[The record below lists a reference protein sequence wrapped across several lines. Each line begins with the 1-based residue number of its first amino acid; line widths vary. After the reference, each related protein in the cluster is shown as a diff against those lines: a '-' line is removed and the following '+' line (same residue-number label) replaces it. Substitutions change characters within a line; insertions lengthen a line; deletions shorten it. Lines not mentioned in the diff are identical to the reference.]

1 MIFFNKLAQV
11 ARTTIMTNPTVG
23 YVEDP
28 TGSEPVKPESVK
40 VEYEEYTPEVS
51 KGTCSIKISRNH

>member
-1 MIFFNKLAQV
+1 
-11 ARTTIMTNPTVG
+11 MTNPTVG

-40 VEYEEYTPEVS
+40 VEYEEYAPEVS